1 MKMNQKKKICS
12 GCNTA
17 QYLFS
22 HGLCRRCYNI
32 PEKRSKVGL
41 KALKRLSPRRKTNT
55 LPEGQH
61 SLKPPYFGFK
71 SELELMFYLWR
82 NYPRDKEGRMFCEFT
97 GMRIDMFE
105 NSNRFINC
113 FSHILPKGL
122 YPMYKLNPNNIRIVH
137 PDFHYATEFFT
148 EDERRRHPDW
158 DFDKWWSLVSEMKEL
173 YKQINI

>member
-1 MKMNQKKKICS
+1 MMMKQKKKICL
-12 GCNTA
+12 GCNTE
-17 QYLFS
+17 QYIFG
-22 HGLCRRCYNI
+22 HGLCKNCYSN
-32 PEKRSKVGL
+32 PQKRKERGL
-41 KALKRLSPRRKTNT
+41 KPLKRLSPIGKHKTPADGVN
-55 LPEGQH
+55 